1 MRIQVIISDDMV
13 KKVDA
18 YAERIGVSRSSLCAT
33 LIGQGIMG
41 FDRAY
46 QIVNDNLE
54 RITVAAGVEEPLT

>member
-1 MRIQVIISDDMV
+1 MRIQVIMSDDMV

-18 YAERIGVSRSSLCAT
+18 YAEQIGVSRSSLCAT

-41 FDRAY
+41 FDKAY

-54 RITVAAGVEEPLT
+54 RITAAAGVEK